1 MQLRLAP
8 YDVLVLI
15 YDVEYMLAS
24 LFRAIMLV
32 FCLGVA
38 SFAHAETDQAAI
50 RLALPASVSQHLTES
65 SKLDLNDAS
74 AHTDSSQAATEQGT
88 LVWDFSRQHSSKSEI
103 KSEQGSSLP
112 YKQHSTEHRDYDPAL
127 VNSSRMASL
136 AHHDPE
142 EVQPLYQ
149 LAIELPVEPAPSL
162 VVGYCVNFSDSLN
175 WMLNTN
181 PPSCRISGWKETNLT
196 YTIYQPPFLRT

>member
-1 MQLRLAP
+1 
-8 YDVLVLI
+8 
-15 YDVEYMLAS
+15 
-24 LFRAIMLV
+24 MLV

-38 SFAHAETDQAAI
+38 SFAHAETNQAAI
-50 RLALPASVSQHLTES
+50 RLALPASVSQHVTES
-65 SKLDLNDAS
+65 SKLVLIDAD
-74 AHTDSSQAATEQGT
+74 AHSDTDSRQAVTEQGS
-88 LVWDFSRQHSSKSEI
+88 LVWDFSQHHSSKSES
-103 KSEQGSSLP
+103 KSQQGSSQP
-112 YKQHSTEHRDYDPAL
+112 HKQHSTEHRDYDPAL

-136 AHHDPE
+136 VHHDPE
-142 EVQPLYQ
+142 EVQPFYQ

-162 VVGYCVNFSDSLN
+162 VVGYCVNFSESLN